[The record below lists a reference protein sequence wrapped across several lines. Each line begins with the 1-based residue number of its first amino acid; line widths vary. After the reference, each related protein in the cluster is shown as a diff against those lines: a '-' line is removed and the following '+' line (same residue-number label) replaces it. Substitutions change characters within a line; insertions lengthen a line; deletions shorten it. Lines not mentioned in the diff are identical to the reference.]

1 LQTLWGALIA
11 PQLEQTLIAGIVSL
25 LTAERRVLRL
35 ALETFPFGTAI
46 VGTSFY
52 KLH

>member
-11 PQLEQTLIAGIVSL
+11 PQLEQTLIAGISSL